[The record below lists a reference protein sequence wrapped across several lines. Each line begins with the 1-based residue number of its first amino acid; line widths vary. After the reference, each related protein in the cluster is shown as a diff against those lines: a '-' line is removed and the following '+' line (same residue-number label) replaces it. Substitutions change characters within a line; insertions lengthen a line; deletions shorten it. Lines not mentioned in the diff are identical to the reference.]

1 MSFLDKYWICS
12 DRIGILNDSIYPIN
26 KTTMIKS
33 FKELR
38 VWQEAINLVTDV
50 YRATQQF
57 PKQEM
62 YGLTDQV
69 RRASVSV
76 PSNIAEG
83 QQRGS
88 TRQYLYFLSIARGS
102 LGEVETQIILGYRLG
117 YINAET
123 EKRLSDKILQ
133 VGGMLGG
140 LMKALRARV
149 K

>member
-1 MSFLDKYWICS
+1 
-12 DRIGILNDSIYPIN
+12 
-26 KTTMIKS
+26 MIKS

-38 VWQEAINLVTDV
+38 VWQEAINLVTDIYQV
-50 YRATQQF
+50 TQNF

-69 RRASVSV
+69 RRAAVSV

-83 QQRGS
+83 HQRGS
-88 TRQYLYFLSIARGS
+88 TRQYLYFLAIARGS
-102 LGEVETQIILGYRLG
+102 LGEVETQVILGHRLG
-117 YINAET
+117 YIDAET

-140 LMKALRARV
+140 LIKALRVRV